1 MDTCFVCHGRMSG
14 YFTKHESYKIFGKT
28 VDRKFVKCEKC
39 GLVID
44 QTTYDMTPEERS
56 AVHDHMLHQKYEQE
70 LHEEAGMRENN
81 RIERQASFVYQV
93 LRTGIIP
100 NDGRIV
106 DYGCATG
113 ELVKYVSQLRE
124 DSRELLPNILPY
136 DRYYQ
141 VGGGVSI

>member
-56 AVHDHMLHQKYEQE
+56 AVNDHMLHQKYEQE